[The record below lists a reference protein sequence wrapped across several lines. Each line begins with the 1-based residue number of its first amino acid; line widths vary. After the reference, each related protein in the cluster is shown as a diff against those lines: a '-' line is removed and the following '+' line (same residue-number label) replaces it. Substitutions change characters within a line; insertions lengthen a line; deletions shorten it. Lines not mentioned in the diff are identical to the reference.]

1 MRMRLSLFLAFL
13 VGGCGNQSPGTPATT
28 TATASGTSTANSANQ
43 PSKAAPE
50 TSRAAP
56 TTNAPAAAR
65 SAEPHYHLDQAQT
78 KLPLVQLRIGTKVMK
93 AEVCTTLSQIS
104 TGLMFRQG
112 IGTNDGMLFV
122 FGAPNRRSF
131 YMKNVDF
138 DINAAYIDDE
148 GVVQEIVTLRKRV
161 EDPVPSAS
169 DRIQFVL
176 ETAPD
181 WFTNNGVG
189 VGTLI
194 RTEQGGLKETLARF
208 AQLR

>member
-1 MRMRLSLFLAFL
+1 MRTRLSLFLAFL
-13 VGGCGNQSPGTPATT
+13 MGGCGNQSPGTPSTSA
-28 TATASGTSTANSANQ
+28 ASGTPNASTAGQA
-43 PSKAAPE
+43 SKSSPESTSPPAA
-50 TSRAAP
+50 
-56 TTNAPAAAR
+56 TNAPAKAR
-65 SAEPHYHLDQAQT
+65 SNEPHYHLDQAQA
-78 KLPLVQLRIGTKVMK
+78 KLPLVQLRIGTKVMN

-148 GVVQEIVTLRKRV
+148 GVIQEIVTLRKRV

-181 WFTNNGVG
+181 WFTRNGVG

>member
-1 MRMRLSLFLAFL
+1 M
-13 VGGCGNQSPGTPATT
+13 N
-28 TATASGTSTANSANQ
+28 
-43 PSKAAPE
+43 
-50 TSRAAP
+50 
-56 TTNAPAAAR
+56 
-65 SAEPHYHLDQAQT
+65 
-78 KLPLVQLRIGTKVMK
+78 

-104 TGLMFRQG
+104 TGLMFRPG
-112 IGTNDGMLFV
+112 IGTNEGMLFV

-131 YMKNVDF
+131 YMRNVDF

-148 GVVQEIVTLRKRV
+148 GVIQEIVTLHKRN
-161 EDPVPSAS
+161 EEPVPSAS

-181 WFTNNGVG
+181 WFTRNGIG

-194 RTEQGGLKETLARF
+194 RTEAGGLKETLARR

>member
-1 MRMRLSLFLAFL
+1 M
-13 VGGCGNQSPGTPATT
+13 N
-28 TATASGTSTANSANQ
+28 
-43 PSKAAPE
+43 
-50 TSRAAP
+50 
-56 TTNAPAAAR
+56 
-65 SAEPHYHLDQAQT
+65 
-78 KLPLVQLRIGTKVMK
+78 

-104 TGLMFRQG
+104 TGLMFRPG

-131 YMKNVDF
+131 YMRNVDF
-138 DINAAYIDDE
+138 DIKAAYIDDE
-148 GVVQEIVTLRKRV
+148 GVIQEIVTLKKRV

-181 WFTNNGVG
+181 WFTRNGVG